1 MSSQS
6 DPSRI
11 RGTLQEGK
19 KKNLKLTSQRA
30 REISSRRRNQQL
42 KNQLHLA
49 SYSHQNFDFVTLGS
63 FCSGLRPKGEKWHQ
77 MEVKCL
83 ISRTSFQNNT
93 YFSQLHASAQRLLC
107 CFVEDNTLQAQAA
120 GQKYVQEFSVPGE
133 GNRGKSNRQAT
144 VYILF

>member
-19 KKNLKLTSQRA
+19 KKSQANIIESQGDKQKKKKLVA
-30 REISSRRRNQQL
+30 E
-42 KNQLHLA
+42 NQLHLA

-63 FCSGLRPKGEKWHQ
+63 FCSGLRPTGEKWHQ